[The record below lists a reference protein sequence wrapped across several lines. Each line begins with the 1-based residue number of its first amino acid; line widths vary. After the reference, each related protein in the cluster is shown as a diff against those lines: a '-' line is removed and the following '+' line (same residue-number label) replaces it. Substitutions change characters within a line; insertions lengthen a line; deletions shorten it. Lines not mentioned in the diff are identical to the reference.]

1 MPSEATKPI
10 TSAKRTVSPFMFIVM
25 AFLAGCAMLAV
36 FVGVLSTIEP
46 ELPTS
51 SALAEVVMP
60 DGNILALEA
69 VTYGTSH
76 THSVERNVPGFSFFS
91 GASNYPISHSTPD
104 NVIMV
109 WLSKRNARTGK
120 AMDFDWWT
128 HCATVD
134 SHGCEIRDREGYNHR
149 DAIHGY
155 GSSGSGGGRPYS
167 PLSSHGGHQEYD
179 TIIVRTALSPMRH
192 DGDTFQLRV
201 YDTSGKSVG
210 EFTIKDPS
218 PQNGKYPKWK
228 PQTLP
233 ITADAGDMKVTLN
246 SVKNVIHEDRGSRNG
261 VPYVRKRSRLQFQF
275 SMEEDGQPSHRWN
288 SNSVTVSD
296 AIGNSIN
303 PYDVSQLCTK
313 ESAWKLTAH
322 FWRGTE
328 EENFKDS
335 ELWRVKD
342 VVPPAKNKFKM
353 LNQSTVVDGASVEV
367 VAVGGPGKMTYRG
380 LNTAH
385 TGGYSSSGSVNSAG
399 KNHQYEVDR
408 QNGRGTP
415 NTTTVTCD
423 VPHVLLRWST
433 AHPHQRVDRLA
444 ATDGEGRPVRLDGP
458 HGGGYNGDTGVYFL
472 TRPREAKTEDPIKKV
487 NLLFAVQTAR
497 EAEFLVKP
505 PEPTPPEPRYY
516 TPQTLAQRKGSAQRN
531 IARYEKEIASNSSR
545 GYNHYRFALAV
556 VMAPEELRTPE
567 LLKKAVTSAERAVAE
582 APQTPHFQ
590 NVLAMAYLRNDDGRA
605 LVRFQDNLVNDLG
618 DNQSIADLYGL
629 ALTHFQ
635 AGAADLGKKTFE
647 RAVARHRNRMGYIQ
661 SSSEWHRLYD
671 LRDEVQGRILGSRPS
686 EMLAKAD
693 ELVTTG
699 ELEKAAET
707 LDELLKVHEDDHW
720 PWYRSAA
727 LQLYIEDKDT
737 WKKQCDRMMK
747 VFGKS
752 THPETAERVG
762 KSCLLSPS
770 IDEATRTHAQGLIEI
785 ALAKKPDSMW
795 FTLAK
800 GLGQYR
806 AEMHAD
812 SIKSLQRALTLRGR
826 ASTADVC
833 IHAVMAM
840 AQFRSD
846 EKDAARESLST
857 AQTLRAE
864 KVPTLT
870 DGNLRKDSWHD
881 VFIAD
886 ILLREATAVVG
897 E

>member
-25 AFLAGCAMLAV
+25 AFLAGCVMLAV

-76 THSVERNVPGFSFFS
+76 THSVERKVPGFSFFS
-91 GASNYPISHSTPD
+91 GSSHYPISHSTPD

-109 WLSKRNARTGK
+109 WLSKRNARTGR

-192 DGDTFQLRV
+192 EGDTFKLRV

-218 PQNGKYPKWK
+218 PQNGKYPEWK
-228 PQTLP
+228 PQSLP
-233 ITADAGDMKVTLN
+233 ITADADGMKVTLN
-246 SVKNVIHEDRGSRNG
+246 SMMNVIHEDRGTRNG
-261 VPYVRKRSRLQFQF
+261 VPYMRKRSRLQFRF
-275 SMEEDGQPSHRWN
+275 SMEEDGQPSDRWN

-322 FWRGTE
+322 FWRGNE
-328 EENFKDS
+328 EKNFKDS

-342 VVPPAKNKFKM
+342 VTPPAKNKFKM
-353 LNQSTVVDGASVEV
+353 LNQSTVVDGATVEV

-380 LNTAH
+380 LNSAH
-385 TGGYSSSGSVNSAG
+385 TGGYSSSGSVNSGG
-399 KNHQYEVDR
+399 KNHNYEVDR

-423 VPHVLLRWST
+423 VPHILLRWST

-444 ATDGEGRPVRLDGP
+444 ATDGEGRLVRLDGP

-472 TRPREAKTEDPIKKV
+472 TRPREAKTEEPIKKV

-516 TPQTLAQRKGSAQRN
+516 TPQTPAQRLGSAQRN
-531 IARYEKEIASNSSR
+531 ISRYEKEIAGNSAR

-567 LLKKAVTSAERAVAE
+567 LLKKAVKSAERAVDE
-582 APQTPHFQ
+582 SPSPHYV
-590 NVLAMAYLRNDDGRA
+590 NVLAMAYLRNGDGRA

-618 DNQSIADLYGL
+618 DNYSIADLYGL
-629 ALTHFQ
+629 ALAQFQ
-635 AGAADLGKKTFE
+635 AGASDQGEKTFE
-647 RAVARHRNRMGYIQ
+647 KAAARHRRRLGYIQ
-661 SSSEWHRLYD
+661 SSSEWHRLNS
-671 LRDEVQGRILGSRPS
+671 LRDELQGLILGSRPS

-699 ELEKAAET
+699 EFEKAAET
-707 LDELLKVHEDDHW
+707 LDQLLKVYEDDHW

-727 LQLYIEDKDT
+727 LQLYTGNEDT
-737 WKKQCDRMMK
+737 WKKQCDRMLK
-747 VFGKS
+747 IFGKS

-770 IDEATRTHAQGLIEI
+770 VDEVTRTYAQGLIET

-806 AEMHAD
+806 AGKHAD

-826 ASTADVC
+826 ASSADVC
-833 IHAVMAM
+833 IHSVMAM
-840 AQFRSD
+840 AQFHSN

-857 AQTLRAE
+857 ATTLRAE
-864 KVPTLT
+864 KLPTLT

-881 VFIAD
+881 IFIAD
-886 ILLREATAVVG
+886 ILLREATAVVS